1 MLETDTTRPLE
12 GRNVETVRDAFKRRL
27 SFYSCRR
34 GLTAPENQ
42 TQEHLTPMTPEEQK
56 QHNARNGAQPHV
68 QQTTDFLSSD
78 IELEVGLK
86 LLSRAEFSAWREEN
100 KEPLGAMIRS
110 EIYKPES
117 IKSSEAFKRDAAKKG
132 IEFVDNNT
140 VDWKSSPQGWEIESW
155 RTDSKNGGKT
165 LCVIR
170 KPRDAYSYDRQH
182 CTRADLENNFTT
194 QTLAELIDRHYES
207 TKSVWAAKSVT
218 VRERDIAQA
227 STKIRNE
234 ARDEIGAAANVVA
247 TFDAMTGAE
256 KAVAFRDVAYRG
268 RYMGAKNLIE
278 SVRNFK

>member
-1 MLETDTTRPLE
+1 
-12 GRNVETVRDAFKRRL
+12 
-27 SFYSCRR
+27 
-34 GLTAPENQ
+34 
-42 TQEHLTPMTPEEQK
+42 MTPEEQK